1 MPATASST
9 NRSDRDRNGRL
20 HGTDSARR
28 AEWIRLI
35 GELYGNRASADSIYE
50 AVCDRYRKLAQRTN
64 SISHSPS
71 VVTQMVNSGV
81 WYVPGGNSYQARM
94 LADAGALY
102 PWRDDASAGSLPLD
116 FAAVFDKAH
125 DADYWLT
132 STYGSNLTLDEMKRT
147 YPLNAKMKAFSTGGV
162 YNVNTAESA
171 FYDEFPFHP
180 DLLLSDYINIF
191 HPGLLD
197 NQALRYYRQVQ

>member
-1 MPATASST
+1 
-9 NRSDRDRNGRL
+9 
-20 HGTDSARR
+20 
-28 AEWIRLI
+28 
-35 GELYGNRASADSIYE
+35 
-50 AVCDRYRKLAQRTN
+50 
-64 SISHSPS
+64 
-71 VVTQMVNSGV
+71 
-81 WYVPGGNSYQARM
+81 
-94 LADAGALY
+94 
-102 PWRDDASAGSLPLD
+102 
-116 FAAVFDKAH
+116 
-125 DADYWLT
+125 
-132 STYGSNLTLDEMKRT
+132 MKRT